1 MSFDIRDWHA
11 NPERNTPQNLG
22 MVPMVI
28 EQSGRGERAYDI
40 YSRLL
45 RERVIF
51 LVGPVNDHSA
61 NLIIAQL
68 LFLES
73 ENPDKD
79 ISFYINSPGGSVYA
93 GMGIYD
99 TMQFIRPQV
108 STLCCGLAASMGAFL
123 LAAGAKGKRFALPNS
138 RIMIHQPS
146 GGASGQA
153 TDIQIQAREI
163 QDLKGRL
170 NKILSHHTGQT
181 IERVEQDT
189 ERDNFMSTE
198 AAVEY
203 GLIDKLLDKRP
214 DPNATDA
221 ADTTSPAANNPDS
234 ESKPA

>member
-11 NPERNTPQNLG
+11 NPERNSPQNLG

-51 LVGPVNDHSA
+51 LVGPVNDHTA

-73 ENPDKD
+73 ENPEKD

-99 TMQFIRPQV
+99 TMQFIRPQI

-123 LAAGAKGKRFALPNS
+123 LAAGEKGKRFALPNS

-170 NKILSHHTGQT
+170 NRILATQTGQP
-181 IERVEQDT
+181 IERIEQDT
-189 ERDNFMSTE
+189 ERDHFMSTE
-198 AAVEY
+198 DAVAY
-203 GLIDKLLDKRP
+203 GLIDTMLTKRP
-214 DPNATDA
+214 DPNADSATGTGTDKA
-221 ADTTSPAANNPDS
+221 AA
-234 ESKPA
+234 